1 MAAASAKPRLV
12 IVAEDASATE
22 VANDQVSNVVKGGNV
37 LDGVSIMATD
47 HVPEDSDIFCNDEF
61 GVVQAQLTDKQA
73 QDLEAQSGVVVV
85 EDDETVYALNEGFD
99 DEPMD
104 DPDATAMID
113 EALEGLDDEEL
124 ESIEENAAEQAMLAS
139 QLDPVPVDEIAFD
152 ELGQVISLA
161 EPSDD
166 PEIAGIPREKLFR
179 LIRCVIKCAIDN
191 FGGQVAQVSDEQ
203 ISELLAAEDLEAG
216 SARAAAIR
224 DYITCGLRIIWAPQA
239 WRYSRGRGVRMAI
252 VDTGIAPRHWD
263 LRVRGGA
270 SFVPG
275 VTRWWDDHGHGTHVA
290 GTVAALQNNRGVVG
304 VAPDAYLYAVKVL
317 NGRGS
322 GQISWILNGLA
333 WCIRTRM
340 HIVNLSLGSGAR
352 NHNPTEYS
360 RAYEAAGVAMRRANI
375 LPVAAAGNSG
385 ATTRPFV
392 GNPAR
397 CPSFMAV
404 SSIDC
409 NRRRSPFSSYGPQV
423 EICAPGS
430 AVWSTYPPATFRQLS
445 GTSMASPHVA
455 GVAALVKYRYPHW
468 HADTIRTYLW
478 GTALDLGAP
487 GKDWFF
493 GHGQV
498 NALRAVL

>member
-1 MAAASAKPRLV
+1 MAASGPKQRLI
-12 IVAEDASATE
+12 IVADDTSATE
-22 VANDQVSNVVKGGNV
+22 VANEQVAGVVKNANIV
-37 LDGVSIMATD
+37 DGVATMATD
-47 HVPEDSDIFCNDEF
+47 HIPDDVDVFCNDEF

-73 QDLEAQSGVVVV
+73 QDLDAQSGVVAV
-85 EDDETVYALNEGFD
+85 EDDEIVTIFSDGLD
-99 DEPMD
+99 DQPPA
-104 DPDATAMID
+104 DPDAAALID
-113 EALEGLDDEEL
+113 GALTDLGADELDD
-124 ESIEENAAEQAMLAS
+124 IEAHAHEQALLAAER
-139 QLDPVPVDEIAFD
+139 DPGVVDDVAFD
-152 ELGQVISLA
+152 ELGQVVSDTA
-161 EPSDD
+161 PSDD
-166 PEIAGIPREKLFR
+166 PELAAIPRDQLFKLV
-179 LIRCVIKCAIDN
+179 RCVISCAIETT
-191 FGGQVAQVSDEQ
+191 GGKVAEVTDEQ
-203 ISELLAAEDLEAG
+203 IAALLAGENVPGG

-239 WRYSRGRGVRMAI
+239 WRYSQGRGVRVAV

-263 LRVRGGA
+263 LQVRGGA

-290 GTVAALQNNRGVVG
+290 GTIAALQNDRGVVG
-304 VAPDAYLYAVKVL
+304 VAPQAQIYAVKVL

-322 GQISWILNGLA
+322 GQTSWILNGLA
-333 WCIRTRM
+333 WCIRNRM
-340 HIVNLSLGSGAR
+340 HIVNLSLGSGATT
-352 NHNPTEYS
+352 HNPTDYS
-360 RAYEAAGVAMRRANI
+360 RAFEAAGLAMRRASI

-385 ATTRPFV
+385 GTRAPFV

-397 CPSFMAV
+397 CPSYMAV

-430 AVWSTYPPATFRQLS
+430 GVISTYPPATFRQLS
-445 GTSMASPHVA
+445 GTSMAAPHVA
-455 GVAALVKYRYPHW
+455 AVAALCKQRYPHW

-478 GTALDLGAP
+478 GTSLDLGTP

-493 GHGQV
+493 GHGQT